1 MTNAWALNEFFLQV
15 NSALFT
21 FVTYDAFYVCL
32 EMRLNRKHSYPL
44 QAWTKSKFYS
54 SFISKENTKYT
65 SGIRSMNLYSFIKF
79 SHLLSYCRH
88 CAPLWQPE
96 RANLLKSVWCEIKW
110 RHSAFISFSSLP
122 VWGAA
127 AANFLRHTL
136 SWHHRRILFP
146 IITSST
152 NFLPHN
158 FAD

>member
-1 MTNAWALNEFFLQV
+1 MFTTKRVFWRENC
-15 NSALFT
+15 ALFT
-21 FVTYDAFYVCL
+21 FVTFVLFLSVLKWDWIENIHIHCKH
-32 EMRLNRKHSYPL
+32 EPNRNSIHPSYQKRIPNTRREL
-44 QAWTKSKFYS
+44 SQWIF
-54 SFISKENTKYT
+54 SFK
-65 SGIRSMNLYSFIKF
+65 KF